1 MINITAIVCT
11 YNEELHIERCIKSLK
26 KICNQIIVVDS
37 FSNDSTAEIS
47 KKLGAEVYY
56 KKYITF
62 SEKLNYAIKNYKIK
76 GDWVLRIDADEFM
89 DEELLTNLKN
99 LNDLKS
105 NVTGLRIARKIKFLG
120 KELMHS
126 GMYPIFHLKIWKKG
140 HAFCEER
147 WMDERMVLT
156 NGNVITVAGN
166 IIDDNKNSLSSWS
179 SKHSVYA
186 SKEAADYFQIKYNL
200 LSDQKINHS
209 LFGTSE
215 ERRRFFKMVY
225 LKTPLFVR
233 PFVFFVIRYFFQLG
247 FLEGYRGL
255 IWNILQGFWYR
266 FLVDSIIYD
275 CNKNCKNKQQ
285 VLNYFN
291 SKFNI
296 QILNNDN

>member
-11 YNEELHIERCIKSLK
+11 YNEELHIERCIRSLT

-37 FSNDSTAEIS
+37 HSNDLTVKIS
-47 KKLGAEVYY
+47 ENLGAEVYF
-56 KKYITF
+56 KEYITF
-62 SEKLNYAIKNYKIK
+62 SEKLNYAIKNCRIT

-89 DEELLTNLKN
+89 DEELLTNLRN
-99 LNDLKS
+99 LKDLES

-140 HAFCEER
+140 YAFCEDR

-156 NGNVITVAGN
+156 KGDVITVKGNVI
-166 IIDDNKNSLSSWS
+166 DDNLNSLASWS
-179 SKHSVYA
+179 VKHSIYA
-186 SKEAADYFQIKYNL
+186 AKEAADYFQIKYSL
-200 LSDQKINHS
+200 PPALEIKYS

-215 ERRRFFKMVY
+215 ERRRFFKMTY

-233 PFVFFVIRYFFQLG
+233 PFVFFVIRYFIQLG
-247 FLEGYRGL
+247 FIEGYRGF
-255 IWNILQGFWYR
+255 IWNVLQGFWYR

-275 CNKNCKNKQQ
+275 CNRNCNNKQQ
-285 VLNYFN
+285 VLDYF
-291 SKFNI
+291 KAEFNI
-296 QILNNDN
+296 EICNNDD

>member
-11 YNEELHIERCIKSLK
+11 YNEELHIERCIKTLK

-37 FSNDSTAEIS
+37 FSNDSTVKIS
-47 KKLGAEVYY
+47 KDLGAEVYF
-56 KKYITF
+56 KEYITF
-62 SEKLNYAIKNYKIK
+62 SEKLNYAIKNYEIK

-99 LNDLKS
+99 LKDLKN

-156 NGNVITVAGN
+156 KGDVITVKGN

-179 SKHSVYA
+179 IKHSVYA
-186 SKEAADYFQIKYNL
+186 AKEAADYFQIKYNL

-247 FLEGYRGL
+247 FIEGYRGL

-275 CNKNCKNKQQ
+275 CNRNCKNKQQ
-285 VLNYFN
+285 VLNYFKL
-291 SKFNI
+291 KFNI
-296 QILNNDN
+296 QIINNDN